1 MSILSSKS
9 KARWLSNKI
18 IMNLLLVSCAAL
30 CVVRTV
36 VFPVVTAGSLGTL
49 LPGNTVAPL
58 GGTRLTSSHSP
69 PSTIYRSYLKMYAK

>member
-1 MSILSSKS
+1 MASE
-9 KARWLSNKI
+9 KI

-58 GGTRLTSSHSP
+58 GGTRLTSSP
-69 PSTIYRSYLKMYAK
+69 PSSRIYRSDLKMYTN